1 MCTSAL
7 LWAFLFDLG
16 EILRCWRWCTFIR
29 AGGGLIRIP
38 KSSIRRYMHFGEG
51 YTIIPDYGILTPG
64 SVLVKGHMHF
74 GEVYYT
80 TGVWYT

>member
-1 MCTSAL
+1 MLAVVHFHSC
-7 LWAFLFDLG
+7 G
-16 EILRCWRWCTFIR
+16 E
-29 AGGGLIRIP
+29 GGLIRIP